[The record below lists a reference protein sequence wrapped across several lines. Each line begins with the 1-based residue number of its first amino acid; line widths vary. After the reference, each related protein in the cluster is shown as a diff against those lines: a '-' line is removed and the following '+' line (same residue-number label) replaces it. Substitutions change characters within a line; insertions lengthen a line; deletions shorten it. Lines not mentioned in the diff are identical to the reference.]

1 MKIDD
6 LLNSTKP
13 ILYETGEEEWPYAFS
28 GTCYPVKYNSALFI
42 TSAFHCYGNIQI
54 EPEETLYPRP
64 DDPRSF
70 FAFDQKSRAH
80 AEQAADDEHYDHVL
94 LRVARSHHSQAEM
107 DKVVALELADPSN
120 VHLPLSGDVKDLWIR
135 GYPHDA
141 PKHRI
146 DYDLRKIS
154 QQAYTTNGCIDA
166 GKAPFAFC
174 YSIRMMTPIPDGMHP
189 NGMSGT
195 PVYGVT
201 SNGRPVYC
209 GMIIR
214 YDEFTG
220 QYIAI
225 GPEILVN
232 GLRQS

>member
-13 ILYETGEEEWPYAFS
+13 IIYETGQEEWPYLLS
-28 GTCYPVKYNSALFI
+28 GTCYPVKYDGALFI
-42 TSAFHCYGNIQI
+42 TSAFHCYEDRNIQ
-54 EPEETLYPRP
+54 PDVTLYPRP
-64 DDPRSF
+64 EDATSF
-70 FAFDQKSRAH
+70 FAFDQISRAR
-80 AEQAADDEHYDHVL
+80 APQAADDKHGDHVL
-94 LRVARSHHSQAEM
+94 LRVARSHHCQGEM
-107 DKVVALELADPSN
+107 DKVVALDLADSGN
-120 VHLPLSGDVKDLWIR
+120 VRPPIGGDIKDFWIR

-146 DYDLRKIS
+146 DYDLCKIS
-154 QQAYTTNGCIDA
+154 QQAYTTNGRIGADI
-166 GKAPFAFC
+166 GPFDFC

-189 NGMSGT
+189 SGMSGT

-201 SNGRPVYC
+201 NDGRPVYC
-209 GMIIR
+209 GMITR
-214 YDEFTG
+214 YVELTR

-232 GLRQS
+232 SLRRA